1 MVDYSDSMAPPPIS
15 IPLIFAGSLEIAVP
29 LLLGYLAMRRL
40 KVGLMPYVVGC
51 ALFTLSLI
59 RMPINSAFQR
69 LVYTLPHGFQLS
81 ALFMSTTA
89 ALFEE
94 GVRLIAFLWLLDE
107 RSWSVAVV
115 YGLGHGGMESMLLA
129 GVNSLIMGFLLIL
142 SPSRIPFTALMM
154 EELPAYLPLLAL
166 YERLMAIAIHLLLT
180 LLVLRC
186 VVERRPLYL
195 AAALLIHFAVDLAAL
210 LLSQFGAPIV
220 EAAITPIAAL
230 SLLYLYRTRPEAV
243 SHA

>member
-1 MVDYSDSMAPPPIS
+1 MVYYSDSMSSPPIS

-29 LLLGYLAMRRL
+29 LYLGYLAMRRL
-40 KVGLMPYVVGC
+40 NVGLTSYVVGC
-51 ALFTLSLI
+51 ALFTLSLV
-59 RMPINSAFQR
+59 RMPLNSFFQR
-69 LVYTLPHGFQLS
+69 LVYSLPYRFQLS
-81 ALFMSTTA
+81 ALFMSMTA

-94 GVRLIAFLWLLDE
+94 GVRLIAFLWLLEE

-129 GVNSLIMGFLLIL
+129 GVNSLVLGILLVF
-142 SPSRIPFTALMM
+142 SPSRIPFTALMV

-166 YERLMAIAIHLLLT
+166 YERMMAIAIHLFLT

-186 VVERRPLYL
+186 VVERKPLYL
-195 AAALLIHFAVDLAAL
+195 AAALLIHFAVDLTAL
-210 LLSQFGAPIV
+210 LLSQYGALIV
-220 EAAITPIAAL
+220 EAVVTPIAAL
-230 SLLYLYRTRPEAV
+230 SLLYLYRTRPEAM

>member
-29 LLLGYLAMRRL
+29 LYLGYLAMRRL
-40 KVGLMPYVVGC
+40 NVGLMPYVVGC
-51 ALFTLSLI
+51 ALFTLSLV
-59 RMPINSAFQR
+59 RMPLNSVFQR
-69 LVYTLPHGFQLS
+69 LVYSLHHGFQLS
-81 ALFMSTTA
+81 AFFVSMTA

-94 GVRLIAFLWLLDE
+94 GVRLIAFLWLLEE

-115 YGLGHGGMESMLLA
+115 YGLGHGGMESILLA
-129 GVNSLIMGFLLIL
+129 GVNSLALGILLVF
-142 SPSRIPFTALMM
+142 SPSRIPFTALIM

-166 YERLMAIAIHLLLT
+166 YERMMAIAIQLLLT

-186 VVERRPLYL
+186 VVERKPLYL
-195 AAALLIHFAVDLAAL
+195 AAALIIHFAVDLAAL
-210 LLSQFGAPIV
+210 ILSQYGIHIV
-220 EAAITPIAAL
+220 EAVITPIAAL

>member
-40 KVGLMPYVVGC
+40 NVGLMPYVVGC

-59 RMPINSAFQR
+59 RMPLNSFFQR
-69 LVYTLPHGFQLS
+69 LVYSLPHGFQLS
-81 ALFMSTTA
+81 ALFMSMTA

-115 YGLGHGGMESMLLA
+115 YGLGHGGMESILLA
-129 GVNSLIMGFLLIL
+129 GVNSLALGILLVF

-166 YERLMAIAIHLLLT
+166 YERLMAITIQLLLT

-186 VVERRPLYL
+186 VVERKPLYL

-220 EAAITPIAAL
+220 EAAVTPIAAL
-230 SLLYLYRTRPEAV
+230 SLLYLYQTRPEAV